1 MINRIS
7 TVLKRIA
14 ASGLVL
20 AVLLSGGCASSQE
33 TGIQPTQPPETEP
46 YEFMPVDP
54 ALLAYTE
61 DYTPVDRTLQIPAD
75 WTEDGA
81 VTELCLENDNIQ
93 IRLDLSQGIILT
105 AITDKRLGHS

>member
-1 MINRIS
+1 MANRTGAIS
-7 TVLKRIA
+7 KRFTA
-14 ASGLVL
+14 FGLL
-20 AVLLSGGCASSQE
+20 IAVLLSGGCAPPQE
-33 TGIQPTQPPETEP
+33 TEIPSTRPPETEP